1 MYNILLFAFSAEF
14 PVMSDKAGDGYLVS
28 PVKVDYGVDFLH
40 VDIDGILSTGS
51 AGLQRDNV
59 RDLN

>member
-1 MYNILLFAFSAEF
+1 MCIFLFQFSAEF
-14 PVMSDKAGDGYLVS
+14 PIMSNKAGDGYLVS

-51 AGLQRDNV
+51 AGLQSMWSRP
-59 RDLN
+59 RTF